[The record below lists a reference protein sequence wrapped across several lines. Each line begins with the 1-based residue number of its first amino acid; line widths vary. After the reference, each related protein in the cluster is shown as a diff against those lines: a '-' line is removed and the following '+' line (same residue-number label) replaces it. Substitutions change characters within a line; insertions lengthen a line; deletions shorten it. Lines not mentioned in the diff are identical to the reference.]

1 MVKNDA
7 TTLWTYQGSI
17 SDKVNW
23 VAFEDMDNDNDKDLA
38 VAAGSRVWVF
48 KDNGSTLSS
57 NPDWSVTTS
66 NAVVV
71 AWGNYNNDDRMD
83 LAVATNGTV
92 KIYDGISG
100 GNLSTTPGWTWT
112 FSNGTV
118 RSLSF
123 GQLSSSPTGNQ
134 RQSLAVGI
142 QGTEEEG
149 SCVYVFENTG
159 STLPSSPTWSNN
171 TASVGVFG
179 DFNNDGSDDLFINY
193 HSSNIDAR
201 VYLSDEGT
209 ISSNYINAV
218 HNPSIGGLSGDNLL
232 VADFNSDGY
241 NDLAMKYM
249 GGEYSWSVDFNVDVI
264 IYYNDNG
271 SAFQSDYFYLPSMDI
286 PSPPPDQFWFG
297 NISAED
303 LNNDG
308 DLELFNG
315 YHEKQWDIYQWPPV
329 LTLEGIGIK
338 YFENQGNAAPAPLK
352 KFNFIW
358 SIWRTPHI
366 TMG

>member
-1 MVKNDA
+1 MKIIYYVLIYTIIFSSITLAQITNSFTSFWSISNRTSRAMTAWWDVNGDNYYDVVVGSQYQGKPWLCVVKNDA

-142 QGTEEEG
+142 
-149 SCVYVFENTG
+149 
-159 STLPSSPTWSNN
+159 
-171 TASVGVFG
+171 
-179 DFNNDGSDDLFINY
+179 
-193 HSSNIDAR
+193 
-201 VYLSDEGT
+201 
-209 ISSNYINAV
+209 
-218 HNPSIGGLSGDNLL
+218 
-232 VADFNSDGY
+232 
-241 NDLAMKYM
+241 
-249 GGEYSWSVDFNVDVI
+249 
-264 IYYNDNG
+264 
-271 SAFQSDYFYLPSMDI
+271 
-286 PSPPPDQFWFG
+286 
-297 NISAED
+297 
-303 LNNDG
+303 
-308 DLELFNG
+308 
-315 YHEKQWDIYQWPPV
+315 
-329 LTLEGIGIK
+329 
-338 YFENQGNAAPAPLK
+338 
-352 KFNFIW
+352 
-358 SIWRTPHI
+358 
-366 TMG
+366 